1 MGRRALRA
9 KVSQETTVCRAPIVR
24 LGIDECLVLY
34 AGKDKRCETFEVVQI
49 NGLADVVLR

>member
-1 MGRRALRA
+1 M
-9 KVSQETTVCRAPIVR
+9 
-24 LGIDECLVLY
+24 DESLVLY